1 METNAA
7 EIHGA
12 DWGAAFRD
20 KPIMLKTNREVSAF
34 LQGKVQRN
42 MMMLEDTC
50 TLSTNDSYRNRN
62 TAYEIPNNEKG
73 SAFLDFGFLIRDTTS
88 SLKGSLSHKEDVDF
102 YNFTIPY
109 NRTLQNDFDI
119 QITMELPEG
128 ADYTLTLYDE
138 YGNQVG
144 KAEWDGKNR
153 KTLTIPNW
161 DTQTNKY
168 CIRIEN
174 ADGEEIF
181 PDDYYKI
188 GFQISENK
196 AQEKTDAVSD
206 AYGAWQSAKSKGLPE
221 QQEYLE
227 KYNAL
232 LREAET
238 EYTKEV
244 EALHQ
249 KQYESLPKEK
259 QYQGGRT
266 VDELLED
273 MANGRTLS
281 EAELEYVK
289 IYANLQDFEKARQK
303 AELRNDC
310 SQEFVKE
317 LEKQGISKEVLEGMR
332 VEISGDG
339 TVTVTGMEDEAAQ
352 KQVEDIIKE
361 KYGDRLYRYY
371 IGVADSIGNLSP
383 EVYEY
388 ATEVQEVMRYLK
400 AAAGHDIKLED
411 LYLTSDGKIGG
422 LPGKVGGMINNT
434 ENNAKIECIRDMLS
448 DILQNARL
456 HQDIPYFVAGFQFSE
471 GKFEIEDSGFGM
483 DVDALG
489 KTLSPDYGGARTY
502 HYQFKK
508 VF

>member
-12 DWGAAFRD
+12 GWGAAFRD

-50 TLSTNDSYRNRN
+50 TLSTNDYYRNRN
-62 TAYEIPNNEKG
+62 TAYEILNNEKG

-238 EYTKEV
+238 EYV
-244 EALHQ
+244 
-249 KQYESLPKEK
+249 
-259 QYQGGRT
+259 
-266 VDELLED
+266 
-273 MANGRTLS
+273 
-281 EAELEYVK
+281 
-289 IYANLQDFEKARQK
+289 
-303 AELRNDC
+303 
-310 SQEFVKE
+310 
-317 LEKQGISKEVLEGMR
+317 
-332 VEISGDG
+332 
-339 TVTVTGMEDEAAQ
+339 
-352 KQVEDIIKE
+352 
-361 KYGDRLYRYY
+361 
-371 IGVADSIGNLSP
+371 
-383 EVYEY
+383 
-388 ATEVQEVMRYLK
+388 
-400 AAAGHDIKLED
+400 
-411 LYLTSDGKIGG
+411 
-422 LPGKVGGMINNT
+422 
-434 ENNAKIECIRDMLS
+434 
-448 DILQNARL
+448 
-456 HQDIPYFVAGFQFSE
+456 
-471 GKFEIEDSGFGM
+471 
-483 DVDALG
+483 
-489 KTLSPDYGGARTY
+489 
-502 HYQFKK
+502 
-508 VF
+508 